1 MNRAFKEILARGV
14 LVLRIQGASCNSPQ
28 ELKPSVI
35 GNTNVSGSFC
45 LSLLVLLSGHNV
57 LLSVHLFYFKI
68 YWLAFCCCCKIPL
81 LISYKFDLLGM
92 WLAPVLILAPSP
104 NKLMSQITRLIQA
117 LCLIVHIFD
126 MGKNLANWT
135 SNICGF
141 PLFYVFTLGLIIC
154 AQQYRSTWTWHSH
167 HTFKRRCRR
176 SKPQKE
182 ICLGENEV
190 LSINVSDWGYRNPN
204 ATNKTRNQGGTHLD
218 KAMEHVGLCSTG

>member
-14 LVLRIQGASCNSPQ
+14 LVLRIQGASCNSPRNCN
-28 ELKPSVI
+28 P
-35 GNTNVSGSFC
+35 VSLGIQMLVEVYLFFC
-45 LSLLVLLSGHNV
+45 FFYSLGHNV

-68 YWLAFCCCCKIPL
+68 YWLAFCSCKIPL
-81 LISYKFDLLGM
+81 LIFYKFDLLVM

-126 MGKNLANWT
+126 MEKNLVNWT
-135 SNICGF
+135 SNMCGF
-141 PLFYVFTLGLIIC
+141 PLFYVSTLGLIIC
-154 AQQYRSTWTWHSH
+154 AQQYRSAWSWHSH
-167 HTFKRRCRR
+167 YTFKRRCGR

-190 LSINVSDWGYRNPN
+190 LSINISDWGYRNPN
-204 ATNKTRNQGGTHLD
+204 ATNK
-218 KAMEHVGLCSTG
+218 S